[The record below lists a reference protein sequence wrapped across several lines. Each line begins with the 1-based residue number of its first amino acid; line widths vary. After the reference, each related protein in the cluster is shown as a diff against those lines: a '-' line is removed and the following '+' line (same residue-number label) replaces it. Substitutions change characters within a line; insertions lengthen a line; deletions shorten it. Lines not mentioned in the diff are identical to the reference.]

1 MLTDQQLEQ
10 LLDDLESDRVE
21 RKESNS
27 DPGRIRQ
34 AICAFANDM
43 PGHGEPG
50 VVFVGVRDDGTCA
63 NLPITDQLLLN
74 LADMR
79 SDGNILPLPTMS
91 VQKRTIRGC
100 ELAAI
105 MVQPSIYPPI
115 RFNGRI
121 WIRVGPRRATASE
134 EEERRLNER
143 RRSQNL
149 PWDLQAVVPAE
160 LSDLDLNLF
169 ERTYL
174 PSAVATDVLEQ
185 NHAPLNSD

>member
-1 MLTDQQLEQ
+1 
-10 LLDDLESDRVE
+10 
-21 RKESNS
+21 
-27 DPGRIRQ
+27 
-34 AICAFANDM
+34 
-43 PGHGEPG
+43 
-50 VVFVGVRDDGTCA
+50 
-63 NLPITDQLLLN
+63 
-74 LADMR
+74 
-79 SDGNILPLPTMS
+79 MS

-143 RRSQNL
+143 RRAQNL

-160 LSDLDLNLF
+160 LSDLEYF
-169 ERTYL
+169 L
-174 PSAVATDVLEQ
+174 PFPTHLPAVCRRYGCSGAE
-185 NHAPLNSD
+185 PGPR